1 MPKNKDALSRY
12 RWIDERLRNKRLP
25 KPTLD
30 DLVRYVSDKM
40 DDTVAVR
47 TIQKDLEDMRN
58 DPELNYF
65 APIRYNRSSKAYHY
79 EDENF
84 SISNSPIDEADLQ
97 GLEVAIGILE
107 QFRSLPVIQRFEDA
121 ILKIAASL
129 KMNRQELENRGL
141 IKFSRGSQYKG
152 AELIPEIVDAIK
164 NLEVIRIAYQ
174 SFDRSEPKEH
184 WVEPY
189 HLREYNHRF
198 YLIGKSQKAKGGT
211 VLTFALDR
219 IVQLW
224 PTNKHFDEKNFD
236 DASYFQHAI
245 GITVTEGQP
254 ENIVLSYTPHQ
265 GKYVKTQP
273 MHPSQVI
280 LKDDEEECRVGLQIV
295 INHELIMLLL
305 SSGGRVKVLEP
316 QHLADRLKQEAEEIL
331 KRYQ

>member
-30 DLVRYVSDKM
+30 DLVTFVSDKM
-40 DDTVAVR
+40 DNTIAVR
-47 TIQKDLEDMRN
+47 TIQKDIEDMRN
-58 DPELNYF
+58 DAELNYF
-65 APIRYNRSSKAYHY
+65 APIIYSRSAKVYQY

-129 KMNRQELENRGL
+129 KMNRKQLENRGL
-141 IKFSRGSQYKG
+141 IKFSRGSQYQG
-152 AELIPEIVDAIK
+152 AEHIPEIVDAIK

-174 SFDRSEPKEH
+174 SFDRTEPKEH

-211 VLTFALDR
+211 VLTFSLDR
-219 IVQLW
+219 IVKFW
-224 PTNKHFDEKNFD
+224 PTDKHFDEKNFD

-245 GITVTEGQP
+245 GITVTEGEP
-254 ENIVLSYTPHQ
+254 VDIVLSYTPHQ

-273 MHPSQVI
+273 IHPSQVI
-280 LKDDEEECRVGLQIV
+280 IKDDEKECRVGLKLVVNQ
-295 INHELIMLLL
+295 ELMILLL
-305 SSGGRVKVLEP
+305 SNGARVKVLEP
-316 QHLADRLKQEAEEIL
+316 KHLADALKEEAKKMLE
-331 KRYQ
+331 RYQ

>member
-30 DLVRYVSDKM
+30 DLVTFVSDKM
-40 DDTVAVR
+40 DNSIAVR
-47 TIQKDLEDMRN
+47 TIQKDIEDMRN
-58 DPELNYF
+58 DAELNYF
-65 APIRYNRSSKAYHY
+65 APIVYNRSSKVYQY

-129 KMNRQELENRGL
+129 KMNRKQLENRGL
-141 IKFSRGSQYKG
+141 IKFSRGSQYQG
-152 AELIPEIVDAIK
+152 AEHIPEIVDAIK

-174 SFDRSEPKEH
+174 SFDRTEPKEH

-211 VLTFALDR
+211 VLTFSLDR
-219 IVQLW
+219 IVKFW
-224 PTNKHFDEKNFD
+224 PTDKHFDEKNFD

-245 GITVTEGQP
+245 GITVTEGEP
-254 ENIVLSYTPHQ
+254 EDIVLSYTPHQ

-273 MHPSQVI
+273 IHPSQVI
-280 LKDDEEECRVGLQIV
+280 LQDDEKECRVGLKLVVNQ
-295 INHELIMLLL
+295 ELMILLL
-305 SSGGRVKVLEP
+305 SNGARVKVLEP
-316 QHLADRLKQEAEEIL
+316 KHLADTLQAEAKKMLE
-331 KRYQ
+331 RYQ

>member
-25 KPTLD
+25 KPTLS
-30 DLVRYVSDKM
+30 DLVDYVSDKM
-40 DDTVAVR
+40 DNTIAVR

-65 APIRYNRSSKAYHY
+65 APIKYDRSAKSYQY

-129 KMNRQELENRGL
+129 KMNRQALENKGL
-141 IKFSRGSQYKG
+141 IKFSRGSHYKG
-152 AELIPEIVDAIK
+152 AERIPEIVDAIK
-164 NLEVIRIAYQ
+164 DLEVIRIAYQ
-174 SFDRSEPKEH
+174 SFERSEPKEH

-189 HLREYNHRF
+189 HIREYNHRF

-219 IVQLW
+219 IVQIW

-245 GITVTEGQP
+245 GVTVTDGQP
-254 ENIVLSYTPHQ
+254 EKIVLSYTPHQ

-273 MHPSQVI
+273 LHPSQQI
-280 LKDDEEECRVGLQIV
+280 LKDDETECRISLNIV
-295 INHELIMLLL
+295 VNHELLILLL
-305 SSGGRVKVLEP
+305 SSGARVKVLEP
-316 QHLADRLKQEAEEIL
+316 QHLVDKMKQEAEDLL

>member
-12 RWIDERLRNKRLP
+12 RWLDERFRNKRLP
-25 KPTLD
+25 KPSLE
-30 DLVRYVSDKM
+30 DLVEYLSEKM
-40 DDTVAVR
+40 DKTISVR
-47 TIQKDLEDMRN
+47 TVQKDLEDMRN
-58 DPELNYF
+58 SAELAYF
-65 APIRYNRSSKAYHY
+65 APIIYDRSKRAYY
-79 EDENF
+79 YSDENF
-84 SISNSPIDEADLQ
+84 SIGNIPIDEADLQ

-129 KMNRQELENRGL
+129 KMNRQQLENRGL

-211 VLTFALDR
+211 LLTFALDR
-219 IVQLW
+219 IVKLW
-224 PTNKHFDEKNFD
+224 PTDKHFDEKNFD

-245 GITVTEGQP
+245 GITVSEGEP
-254 ENIVLSYTPHQ
+254 EEIILSYTPHQ

-273 MHPSQVI
+273 LHPSQEI
-280 LKDDEEECRVGLQIV
+280 LKDDEEECRIRLNIV
-295 INHELIMLLL
+295 VNHELVMLLL
-305 SSGGRVKVLEP
+305 SSGSRVKVIQP
-316 QHLADRLKQEAEEIL
+316 QHLADRIRQEATEML
-331 KRYQ
+331 KKYQ

>member
-12 RWIDERLRNKRLP
+12 RWLDERFRNKRLP
-25 KPTLD
+25 KPSLN
-30 DLVRYVSDKM
+30 DLVTYVSDKM
-40 DDTVAVR
+40 DKSIAVR
-47 TIQKDLEDMRN
+47 TIQKDIEDMRN
-58 DPELNYF
+58 DAELNYF
-65 APIRYNRSSKAYHY
+65 APIIYDRGKRAYY
-79 EDENF
+79 YSDENF

-129 KMNRQELENRGL
+129 KMNRQQLENRGL

-164 NLEVIRIAYQ
+164 ELEVIRIAYQ

-211 VLTFALDR
+211 LLTFALDR
-219 IVQLW
+219 VVKLW
-224 PTNKHFDEKNFD
+224 PTGKHFDEKNFD

-245 GITVTEGQP
+245 GITVSEGEP
-254 ENIVLSYTPHQ
+254 EEIILSYTPHQ

-273 MHPSQVI
+273 LHASQQV
-280 LKDDEEECRVGLQIV
+280 LVDDENECRIRLNIV
-295 INHELIMLLL
+295 VNHELVMLLL
-305 SSGGRVKVLEP
+305 SSGGRVKVLQP
-316 QHLADRLKQEAEEIL
+316 QHLADRIRDEAAEMLK
-331 KRYQ
+331 KYQ

>member
-30 DLVRYVSDKM
+30 DLVTFVSDKM
-40 DDTVAVR
+40 DNTIAVR
-47 TIQKDLEDMRN
+47 TLQKDIEDMRN
-58 DPELNYF
+58 DAELNYF
-65 APIRYNRSSKAYHY
+65 APIIYNRSSKVYQY

-129 KMNRQELENRGL
+129 KMNRKQLENRGL
-141 IKFSRGSQYKG
+141 IKFSRGSQYLG
-152 AELIPEIVDAIK
+152 AEHIPEIVDAIK

-174 SFDRSEPKEH
+174 SFDRTEPKEH

-211 VLTFALDR
+211 VLTFSLDR
-219 IVQLW
+219 IVKFW
-224 PTNKHFDEKNFD
+224 PTDKHFDEKNFD

-245 GITVTEGQP
+245 GITVTEGAP

-273 MHPSQVI
+273 IHPSQVI
-280 LKDDEEECRVGLQIV
+280 LKDDEKECRVGLQLV
-295 INHELIMLLL
+295 VNQELIILLL
-305 SSGGRVKVLEP
+305 SNGAKVKVLEP
-316 QHLADRLKQEAEEIL
+316 KHLADVLKEEAKKMLE
-331 KRYQ
+331 RY